1 VTSRRR
7 KTGGT
12 MSSRTRTGP
21 AAPSRQAGIRGGA
34 RARCGAPRQSG
45 CSPGAWTPEMAAV
58 RSVCSGGRLGVVVG
72 ALVLVEWKA
81 SRSRSNIYPSP
92 GRPSPTKQCVRPKSK
107 PWRRDSDA
115 THGGGLLG
123 GPGRGP
129 KVLRSTYYYPGTSTC
144 NRILVSWRAV
154 AIDSSYIRAYVLAQL
169 VRRTFVGDTGGTRL
183 CAGAATSGPRLPSS
197 LVLSPVE
204 EPEATL

>member
-1 VTSRRR
+1 MESWSVQVQYLSLSR
-7 KTGGT
+7 
-12 MSSRTRTGP
+12 
-21 AAPSRQAGIRGGA
+21 PSK
-34 RARCGAPRQSG
+34 SNK
-45 CSPGAWTPEMAAV
+45 AV
-58 RSVCSGGRLGVVVG
+58 RASKVQTMATRL
-72 ALVLVEWKA
+72 
-81 SRSRSNIYPSP
+81 
-92 GRPSPTKQCVRPKSK
+92 
-107 PWRRDSDA
+107 DA

-123 GPGRGP
+123 GPGWGP
-129 KVLRSTYYYPGTSTC
+129 KVLRSTYYYPCTSTC

-154 AIDSSYIRAYVLAQL
+154 AIDSSYVRAYVLAQL